1 MTEPQSVK
9 RARANTAGDAT
20 TRENFPEH
28 SAPLSTKC
36 HRHPYTS
43 SVNSSRR
50 SRHGGRCHSHHPGEG
65 VKSHYSLRPLFAFS
79 LEINQHYLSLSTM
92 SRLKMPKM
100 SLIPSNRSRNSVD
113 HLQTL
118 RHASMG
124 SLFYAKSARQSF
136 FSSNNALGHEVQK
149 QFQWDASLVE
159 GMLEILDSMTDDSS
173 PQSLWSKLQELEEL
187 ANGHCIRPGLEIVLG
202 RLDPDDHEDEEEGD
216 EE

>member
-1 MTEPQSVK
+1 
-9 RARANTAGDAT
+9 
-20 TRENFPEH
+20 
-28 SAPLSTKC
+28 
-36 HRHPYTS
+36 
-43 SVNSSRR
+43 
-50 SRHGGRCHSHHPGEG
+50 
-65 VKSHYSLRPLFAFS
+65 
-79 LEINQHYLSLSTM
+79 
-92 SRLKMPKM
+92 
-100 SLIPSNRSRNSVD
+100 
-113 HLQTL
+113 
-118 RHASMG
+118 MG